1 MLAVSGKR
9 GDVTIH
15 ICASRI
21 FAPISLVDAAIRE
34 LTLDDVVRS
43 YGSSQVSRRA
53 VLAATS
59 IGCDARN
66 VTLSRDRA
74 ELVAGG
80 RTPGDEVWCFVALDP
95 VAKQPT
101 EGIGQIM
108 DFLTSQGATFRRLD
122 SPLPGRVGVAVS
134 THRDL
139 VDRAIQTTNRFQR
152 QALTNHALTANNG
165 LIVLRDEYERRL
177 MDGWSLRLGDPDAD
191 DRWWKWLQCY
201 EAIFDEI
208 EETKALLVDRRA
220 A

>member
-1 MLAVSGKR
+1 M
-9 GDVTIH
+9 TIH

-34 LTLDDVVRS
+34 LSPDAIVRS
-43 YGSSQVSRRA
+43 YGSTQVSRRA

-74 ELVAGG
+74 ELLAGG
-80 RTPGDEVWCFVALDP
+80 MTPGDDVWCFVARDP
-95 VAKQPT
+95 LTKQPT

-108 DFLTSQGATFRRLD
+108 DFLTSQGATFRRID
-122 SPLPGRVGVAVS
+122 SPLPGRVSVAVS

-139 VDRAIQTTNRFQR
+139 VDRVFETRNTSKRQLLTNR
-152 QALTNHALTANNG
+152 ALKTNNG
-165 LIVLRDEYERRL
+165 LLELRNEYERRL
-177 MDGWSLRLGDPDAD
+177 SDGWSLRVGDPEAD
-191 DRWWKWLQCY
+191 DRWWTWLRCY
-201 EAIFDEI
+201 EALSDEI
-208 EETKALLVDRRA
+208 EETLALLVDRSA